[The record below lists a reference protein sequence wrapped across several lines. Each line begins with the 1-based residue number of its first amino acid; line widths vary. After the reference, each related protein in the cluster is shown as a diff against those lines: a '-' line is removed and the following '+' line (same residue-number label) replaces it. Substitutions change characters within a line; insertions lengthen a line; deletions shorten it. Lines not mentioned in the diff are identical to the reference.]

1 MYLTKAR
8 SFVCSKCNI
17 QKFGKCL
24 QDICIKCR
32 IHIPI
37 KKGEVQKHGLKWEDN
52 IRRNVFQMTQDEIE
66 SISYT
71 HNYDVPSK
79 YNKLEPVNISIKTSG
94 TKTQVCM
101 ANCLTLFNTVST
113 RDPFHL
119 LVIFYNQDDELQE
132 KCLEEIVEIDLT
144 HSQKLLFGELTK
156 DEIESLDKLVKSVP
170 QKESPTKEQH
180 DNLYEMRNSL
190 QKKSGAI
197 HLDIKCNSQQ
207 SRLQCSFNKFQKFL
221 ENNSHLV
228 IHKSQNGMFRGGKV
242 IEKIDSKR
250 RCFNKK

>member
-1 MYLTKAR
+1 MLLTKAR
-8 SFVCSKCNI
+8 QFVCSKCSI

-32 IHIPI
+32 SHIPVN
-37 KKGEVQKHGLKWEDN
+37 KGEVQKHGLKWEDD
-52 IRRNVFQMTQDEIE
+52 IRRNIFKMTQEEIE

-71 HNYDVPSK
+71 NSYDIPSQ
-79 YNKLEPVNISIKTSG
+79 YNKLEPVNISVKTSG

-101 ANCLTLFNTVST
+101 ANCLTLFNTVSSST
-113 RDPFHL
+113 PFHL

-132 KCLEEIVEIDLT
+132 KCLEEIVEINLT
-144 HSQKLLFGELTK
+144 NTKKLLFGDIKKE
-156 DEIESLDKLVKSVP
+156 EIEDLDKLVKSVP

-180 DNLYEMRNSL
+180 DKLYKMRNLL
-190 QKKSGAI
+190 QVKSGVI

-207 SRLQCSFNKFQKFL
+207 SRLQCSFNKFQRFL
-221 ENNSHLV
+221 NNNNHLIV
-228 IHKSQNGMFRGGKV
+228 AKSNTAEFRGGKI

-250 RCFNKK
+250 RSFNKK